1 MKNTIATFAMTVI
14 MAASAFANSGI
25 IVSDLS
31 NNNNAKD
38 PCTEVIKVD
47 SGIIVSDI
55 IGIIVSDFTGIIV
68 SDLKGDT
75 TVNCGIIVSDL
86 GGIIVSD

>member
-1 MKNTIATFAMTVI
+1 MKNTIAAFALTVI
-14 MAASAFANSGI
+14 MAASAFANGGI
-25 IVSDLS
+25 IVSDL
-31 NNNNAKD
+31 NGNTKD
-38 PCTEVIKVD
+38 NKPCTETVKVD

-68 SDLKGDT
+68 SDRQAP

-86 GGIIVSD
+86 TGIIVGD